1 MKPATRGRPNSFV
14 TRCHL
19 VIIAQRQWQKALVT
33 FRKLASSFNPFM
45 RIGFLPRDGRNSLQK
60 VHSVM
65 SFPRKI
71 TKLDQQVDF
80 QMALPDKT
88 VGFTPTWPVRNTP
101 DSLYG
106 QNWANQRSSIFW

>member
-65 SFPRKI
+65 SFLRKI
-71 TKLDQQVDF
+71 TRLYQQVDF
-80 QMALPDKT
+80 QMALPERLPGSPLK
-88 VGFTPTWPVRNTP
+88 VS
-101 DSLYG
+101 DSRPL
-106 QNWANQRSSIFW
+106 